1 MNAWNVLVDGEIV
14 DTVYYT
20 KSCSAVY
27 VKNSLV
33 LFEDYPAETHVEQA
47 E

>member
-1 MNAWNVLVDGEIV
+1 MNAWNVYVDGVLVE
-14 DTVYYT
+14 TVFYSA
-20 KSCSAVY
+20 SCDAVY

-33 LFEDYPAETHVEQA
+33 LFEGYPAETDVELF